1 MTEHSENRTTEELVA
16 FLRDSIEQA
25 RGERAGHFFGTALL
39 TARAERDRYKAMQDE
54 LAVMAADYATAAG
67 DVATP
72 DDWKAE
78 AYRRLYIAK
87 AAEEAT
93 RDD

>member
-1 MTEHSENRTTEELVA
+1 MADTRTPDARTVEELV
-16 FLRDSIEQA
+16 E
-25 RGERAGHFFGTALL
+25 
-39 TARAERDRYKAMQDE
+39 MQDE
-54 LAVMAADYATAAG
+54 LAVMAADFATAAG

-78 AYRRLYIAK
+78 AYRRLYIDK

-93 RDD
+93 RE